1 MRQIATSPLT
11 SARSVRHTTLGE
23 VRQILSAVLVFG
35 VLIQSAAASP
45 DTASVTAQIAGM
57 PLGTNIELRLKNK
70 LKVHG
75 ARGAASATGFALV
88 DSHAAEQQIAFDDV
102 ASVKLFTVKKHTG
115 RNILI
120 GVGITLVILGI
131 IGSRV

>member
-1 MRQIATSPLT
+1 
-11 SARSVRHTTLGE
+11 VRHTTLGE

-70 LKVHG
+70 QKVHG
-75 ARGAASATGFALV
+75 ARGATSATGFALV

>member
-1 MRQIATSPLT
+1 MRKA
-11 SARSVRHTTLGE
+11 
-23 VRQILSAVLVFG
+23 LSAVLALG
-35 VLIQSAAASP
+35 VLIQVAGASP
-45 DTASVTAQIAGM
+45 DASSVTTQISGM

-70 LKVHG
+70 QKIHG
-75 ARGAASATGFALV
+75 ARGAVSATGFALV

-102 ASVKLFTVKKHTG
+102 ASVKLYAAKKHTT

-120 GVGITLVILGI
+120 GVGITLVVLGI